1 MVGDWRSVE
10 VHAGKSLDFWEGTIV
25 GNMDVKGHSGGVS
38 GGNKKRVIG
47 NRRKCDLCYKVA
59 KSLGELCSEV
69 LWKVEFTKRWHC
81 ILAEE
86 ISKPGVETLG
96 SSWQLIVKGE
106 RREMN

>member
-1 MVGDWRSVE
+1 MLRFMLEKAWISGKGLLLEIWMLKAILVGCQAEIRN
-10 VHAGKSLDFWEGTIV
+10 GR
-25 GNMDVKGHSGGVS
+25 KG
-38 GGNKKRVIG
+38 
-47 NRRKCDLCYKVA
+47 DLCYKVA
-59 KSLGELCSEV
+59 KSLGELCSGV
-69 LWKVEFTKRWHC
+69 LWKVEFAKRWHC